1 MNAFDDDGI
10 ASAVSIAVVWVG
22 VPKAGVDEGARNRED
37 DVGVRVR
44 VGVDNIAE
52 PVVSWPLDEKIKV

>member
-10 ASAVSIAVVWVG
+10 ASAVSIAVVLVG
-22 VPKAGVDEGARNRED
+22 VPGGVDGESRNRED